1 MNHLNILSTS
11 IGRFLSIVFVS
22 FLASSP
28 SVAQTGICP
37 GADVDISVQNMSFD
51 PAALVVDVGTTIGW
65 VNYGGFHDVNG
76 VNSSI
81 TGLPFPNPE
90 TFALGSMNGTAEGV
104 CLGTHTFTLPGVYF
118 YDCTTYGHAASGM
131 VANVTVI
138 ATVPGCMDPLAC
150 NFDITAT
157 EDDMSCVY
165 ADLGYDCDGNCLIDL
180 DEDGICETCLDY
192 ENIVVDCEC
201 EFMDPATITV
211 PFIDID
217 EENCIYTLDCYCECI
232 NDTDGDGICD
242 ENEIS
247 GCMNMSACN
256 YNANATDDDENCLF
270 IGDACDDGDP
280 DTLGDVIDA
289 DCECVGTPQNKVD
302 DLTPLSVFIYPNPA
316 SNYIT
321 VDFGNFEG
329 SNTTVKMYD
338 SASKLVFQKQSSTTT
353 SIDIS
358 AFAKGVY
365 TLEISTTE
373 KVLRSQVVVE

>member
-1 MNHLNILSTS
+1 MKYFTILSPFK
-11 IGRFLSIVFVS
+11 RHFVS
-22 FLASSP
+22 AVLALLLSS
-28 SVAQTGICP
+28 SMSIAQTGICP

-51 PAALVVDVGTTIGW
+51 PAALVVDAGTTIGW

-76 VNSSI
+76 VTSSI
-81 TGLPFPNPE
+81 TLLPFPNPE
-90 TFALGSMNGTAEGV
+90 TFALGSMNGTPEGV

-118 YDCTTYGHAASGM
+118 YDCTTYGHASNGM

-138 ATVPGCMDPLAC
+138 ATVLGCMDPLAC

-165 ADLGYDCDGNCLIDL
+165 ADLGYDCEGNCLIDL

-192 ENIVVDCEC
+192 DNIVVDCEC
-201 EFMDPATITV
+201 EFFDPATITV
-211 PFIDID
+211 FFIDID
-217 EENCIYTLDCYCECI
+217 EENCIHTLDCYCECI

-247 GCMNMSACN
+247 GCMNADACN
-256 YNANATDDDENCLF
+256 YNAESTDDDDSCVL
-270 IGDACDDGDP
+270 IGDLCDDGDP
-280 DTLGDVIDA
+280 DTLEDVIQA
-289 DCECVGTPQNKVD
+289 DCECAGTPPSIID
-302 DLTPLSVFIYPNPA
+302 DFNPLSVFIYPNPA
-316 SNYIT
+316 SNFIT
-321 VDFGNFEG
+321 VDLGDFKG

-338 SASKLVFQKQSSTTT
+338 SSSKLVFEKQSSTTT
-353 SIDIS
+353 SIDVS